1 MPEIRPQIALAL
13 GSGAARGL
21 AHIGVLKVLED
32 EGILVDLIAGTSIG
46 AALGALYA
54 AGVSVHRMEEVMRD
68 LDWRTLARLI
78 DPTLPTSGLMDGK
91 RVSTFLEQLLPVS
104 TFEEL
109 RIPLAITATDVET
122 GEALIIRKG
131 NLLEGLRAAIA
142 FPGIFTPVP
151 FGERFLVDGGLTNPV
166 PLEVAYQM
174 GATKV
179 IAVCTIPRIQQPSTE
194 TFLLSKRLPSAEPST
209 LRHFFTAANIE
220 KLLRDIWRPEHR
232 TEEEPYVRNRKPPN
246 IFSICSRSV
255 AIMENRINALQLK
268 HIHADVL
275 IWPDF
280 EDLTMLEFHRAV
292 EAIAAGEKAARL
304 ALPQLRALRD
314 T

>member
-1 MPEIRPQIALAL
+1 MRPQIALAL
-13 GSGAARGL
+13 GGGAARGL
-21 AHIGVLKVLED
+21 AHIGVLKVLEE
-32 EGILVDLIAGTSIG
+32 EGIPVDLIAGTSIG

-54 AGVSVHRMEEVMRD
+54 AGVSVHRMETVMRE
-68 LDWRTLARLI
+68 LDWRALARLI

-91 RVSTFLEQLLPVS
+91 RVAIFLQELLPVA

-109 RIPLAITATDVET
+109 RIPLAITATDVQT

-151 FGERFLVDGGLTNPV
+151 YGERFLVDGGLINPV
-166 PLEVAYQM
+166 PLDVAYQM
-174 GATKV
+174 GAAKV
-179 IAVCTIPRIQQPSTE
+179 IGVCTIPRVEKLSTE
-194 TFLLSKRLPSAEPST
+194 AFFPPKDIPSAKPSR

-220 KLLRDIWRPEHR
+220 NLLRDIWRPEPPV
-232 TEEEPYVRNRKPPN
+232 EEETHQRNRKPPN

-255 AIMENRINALQLK
+255 AIMENRINALQMERN
-268 HIHADVL
+268 HVDVL
-275 IWPDF
+275 IRPDF
-280 EDLTMLEFHRAV
+280 KDLTMLEFHRAV

-314 T
+314 A